1 MAEKVAVSLPQADI
15 EKICRKWKIREL
27 ALFGSV
33 LRDDFSY
40 ENSDIDVLIT
50 FSPDATIGWE
60 IVDVKDDLET
70 IFRRKVDL
78 VEKEAVVRSKNPHRR
93 REILSTYEV
102 IYAQQP

>member
-1 MAEKVAVSLPQADI
+1 MAGKMAVSLPQADI

-50 FSPDATIGWE
+50 FSPAAAIGWE

-78 VEKEAVVRSKNPHRR
+78 VEKEAVARSKNPQRR